1 MNGNCEQE
9 PLQNTTK
16 HEFENITCYE
26 PTKLYDSIEAN
37 IRTPIFLFFQMV
49 IPQARYDQHSNKTST
64 KHMTTILYTLSL
76 SLQ

>member
-37 IRTPIFLFFQMV
+37 IRTPIFLFF
-49 IPQARYDQHSNKTST
+49 PNGYST
-64 KHMTTILYTLSL
+64 GALRSTF
-76 SLQ
+76 